1 MMDFYP
7 YHSVGFFY
15 FCIEKSQQY
24 HFNNHSAMKKTMLR
38 IAILCSMLMVTGM
51 SYSQQRVKMFTSL
64 PEGSEITFLINAS
77 SNGVKVDW
85 GDGVLEETTF
95 VDVSVPVMKLN
106 GRVKGSRLVISCDKN
121 LTMLYCEHC
130 GLTELKLDE
139 ARELESLYCGNN
151 ELTNLD
157 LRKMTRLKDLNCS
170 DNQIRRFSFTTND
183 VKKANHDLPV
193 IENLNTAKNQFTGTY
208 AWYLPTLVNLDMN
221 SNRFSRINISDSS
234 LQTLNCSGNQL
245 RGQLSLS
252 QVEKLQCLI
261 CFNNQC
267 TSLSLFEG
275 GKNIQQLV
283 CDDNLL
289 QSLDLSQAAELVD
302 FSCSLNRLKSVRMP
316 VNAKLSSLNV
326 SDNQLDFSVL
336 PAKNLAPRFLAF
348 LPQCSFGW
356 EHIEGVERKDNV
368 AFIPVSESWSNR
380 HFISINKQGSLANGR
395 TDAIYTWYTMSADG
409 SVREMT
415 RRTSS
420 SGTEDFFT
428 SQGKFAF
435 FTPQPKAYVEL
446 TSKNYGF
453 TITSEPVAIGDDV
466 TGVNDMRMVSTSM
479 QVLIG
484 KGALMLVGDG
494 KAAIHTVDGKSVW
507 DGYVDGRKTITLSKG
522 IYIVNNNKVVL

>member
-1 MMDFYP
+1 MK
-7 YHSVGFFY
+7 
-15 FCIEKSQQY
+15 KSMLRVVTL
-24 HFNNHSAMKKTMLR
+24 SAM
-38 IAILCSMLMVTGM
+38 LMATGM
-51 SYSQQRVKMFTSL
+51 SYSQQRVKMATSL
-64 PEGSEITFLINAS
+64 LEGSEISFLINAS
-77 SNGVKVDW
+77 CNGVKVDW
-85 GDGVLEETTF
+85 GDGVLRETTS
-95 VDVSVPVMKLN
+95 VDSSAFMMKLN
-106 GRVKGSRLVISCDKN
+106 GQVKGTNLVISCDQN
-121 LTMLYCEHC
+121 LTMLDCEHC
-130 GLTELKLDE
+130 GLTALKLDE

-151 ELTNLD
+151 ALTNLD
-157 LRKMTRLKDLNCS
+157 LRKMTKLKDLSCF
-170 DNQIRRFSFTTND
+170 DNKIRKISFSTND
-183 VKKANHDLPV
+183 AKNVSNDLPV
-193 IENLNTAKNQFTGTY
+193 IENLNISKNSFTGTY
-208 AWYLPTLVNLDMN
+208 SWKLPTLVNLDV
-221 SNRFSRINISDSS
+221 SANRFSRLTLSNPS
-234 LQTLNCSGNQL
+234 LQTLNCSDNQL

-283 CDDNLL
+283 CDDNQL
-289 QSLDLSQAAELVD
+289 QSLDLSQAAAIRD

-316 VNAKLSSLNV
+316 VKATLSSLNV

-356 EHIEGVERKDNV
+356 EQIEGVERKDNV

-380 HFISINKQGSLANGR
+380 HFISINKQGTLANGR
-395 TDAIYTWYTMSADG
+395 RDAIYTWYTMSADG

-446 TSKNYGF
+446 TSKSYGF

-466 TGVNDMRMVSTSM
+466 TGVNDVRTVSTSM

-494 KAAIHTVDGKSVW
+494 KAAIHTVDGKCVW
-507 DGYVDGRKTITLSKG
+507 EGHVDGRKTITLSKG
-522 IYIVNNNKVVL
+522 IYVVNNNKVVL